1 MKIEYGRRDI
11 TGKNERIRLTGT
23 SNESPKETGW
33 WGEKGT
39 KHKIKYL
46 LVKYVEGEAM
56 DIFLRSSYST
66 QMAETRM
73 RIAVS
78 FLFDG

>member
-1 MKIEYGRRDI
+1 MKVPRKQDD
-11 TGKNERIRLTGT
+11 
-23 SNESPKETGW
+23 
-33 WGEKGT
+33 GEK
-39 KHKIKYL
+39 KEQNEIKYL

-78 FLFDG
+78 SLFNG